1 MLPRLSLSNLRG
13 DLYGGLTAGVV
24 ALPLAL
30 AFGAA
35 SGAGPVAGLYG
46 AILVGFFAALF
57 GGTPAQISGPT
68 GPMTI
73 VFASVFAQFSGNPAI
88 AFTVVMLGGLFQI
101 LFGAMRLGQY
111 VNLMPYPVISGFMSG
126 IGCILIIMQADQ
138 IMGHPATTGVIQ
150 ALQAMLHMF
159 SDPNPDAIIIG
170 LLALAIC
177 LFTPARISRVVP
189 SPLIALV
196 VGALLVLLGLDRA
209 PVIGDIPTGLPELRL
224 PDFEVSLLGQML
236 FAALV
241 LALLGSID
249 SLLTSVVADNA
260 TGTFHDSDRELVGQ
274 GVGNLV
280 SGLAGGIPGAGA
292 TIRTVSNIRAGGAT
306 PVSGIIHALL
316 LLAVV
321 LGLGRYAAYIPY
333 SALAGVLIKVG
344 IDVIDWPYLRRLHH
358 APLSGTLLML
368 VVLVLTVVTNVIT
381 AVAAGM
387 VLASL
392 MFVKEMADLQLES
405 IRHFT
410 AANAHAG
417 LAPAEAEALAACH
430 GRALLLHFVGPM
442 SFGAANG
449 VIRRASALDPHE
461 ILVLDLTDVPSVDL
475 SAAIA
480 LENIIRSAR
489 THHQEVIL
497 AGLNSRVARL
507 FSSMKIIDLVK
518 ETERVDSRAV
528 ALARA
533 RDILAARDAAG
544 RAASS

>member
-1 MLPRLSLSNLRG
+1 MSHMLPRLSLSNLRG

-46 AILVGFFAALF
+46 AVMVGFFAALF

-73 VFASVFAQFSGNPAI
+73 VFATVFAQFSANPAI
-88 AFTVVMLGGLFQI
+88 AFTVVMLGGLLQV
-101 LFGAMRLGQY
+101 LFGTMRLGQY

-126 IGCILIIMQADQ
+126 IGCILIIMQVDQ
-138 IMGHPATTGVIQ
+138 IMGHAATTGVIQ
-150 ALQAMLHMF
+150 ALKAMLHMF
-159 SDPNPDAIIIG
+159 ADPNPDAIIIG

-196 VGALLVLLGLDRA
+196 IGSLLVVLGLDGA
-209 PVIGDIPTGLPELRL
+209 PIIGDIPTGLPSLHLPAFELDL
-224 PDFEVSLLGQML
+224 VAQML
-236 FAALV
+236 FSALV

-260 TGTFHDSDRELVGQ
+260 TGTFHNSDKELVGQ
-274 GVGNLV
+274 GIGNLL
-280 SGLAGGIPGAGA
+280 SGAVGGLPGAGA

-316 LLAVV
+316 LLGIVM
-321 LGLGRYAAYIPY
+321 GLGRFAAYIPY

-392 MFVKEMADLQLES
+392 IFVKEMADLQLES

-410 AANAHAG
+410 ADNAHAG
-417 LAPAEAEALAACH
+417 LAPEEAEALSACH
-430 GRALLLHFVGPM
+430 GRALLLHFMGPM
-442 SFGAANG
+442 SFGASNG
-449 VIRRASALDPHE
+449 VIRRASALDPHDVL
-461 ILVLDLTDVPSVDL
+461 ILDLTDVPSVDL

-489 THHQEVIL
+489 AHRQDIIL
-497 AGLNSRVARL
+497 VGLNWRVARL
-507 FSSMKIIDLVK
+507 FSQMKIIDLVK
-518 ETERVDSRAV
+518 ETERVESRRV
-528 ALARA
+528 ALVRA
-533 RDILAARDAAG
+533 RQMLDARDAGA
-544 RAASS
+544 

>member
-1 MLPRLSLSNLRG
+1 LSNLRG

-46 AILVGFFAALF
+46 AIMVGFFAALF

-73 VFASVFAQFSGNPAI
+73 VFATVFAQYGANPAI
-88 AFTVVMLGGLFQI
+88 AFTVVMLGGLFQV
-101 LFGAMRLGQY
+101 LFGTMKLGQY

-126 IGCILIIMQADQ
+126 IGCILIIMQVDQ
-138 IMGHPATTGVIQ
+138 IMGHAATTGVIQ

-159 SDPNPDAIIIG
+159 ADPNPDAIIIG

-196 VGALLVLLGLDRA
+196 VGSLLVVLGLDQA
-209 PVIGDIPTGLPELRL
+209 PIIGDIPSGLPSFHL
-224 PDFEVSLLGQML
+224 PAFQLDLVGQML
-236 FAALV
+236 FSALV

-274 GVGNLV
+274 GIGNLL
-280 SGLAGGIPGAGA
+280 SGAVGGIPGAGA
-292 TIRTVSNIRAGGAT
+292 TIRTVSNIRAGGTT
-306 PVSGIIHALL
+306 PLSGMIHALL
-316 LLAVV
+316 LLGIVM
-321 LGLGRYAAYIPY
+321 GLGRFAAYIPY

-358 APLSGTLLML
+358 APLTGTLLML
-368 VVLVLTVVTNVIT
+368 VVLVLTVITNVIT

-387 VLASL
+387 ILASL
-392 MFVKEMADLQLES
+392 IFVKEMADLQLES

-410 AANAHAG
+410 ADNAATG
-417 LAPAEAEALAACH
+417 LAPEEAEALSACQ
-430 GRALLLHFVGPM
+430 GRALLLHFMGPM
-442 SFGAANG
+442 SFGASNG
-449 VIRRASALDPHE
+449 VIRRASALDPHDVL
-461 ILVLDLTDVPSVDL
+461 ILDLTDVPSVDL
-475 SAAIA
+475 SAAMA

-489 THHQEVIL
+489 SHHQDIIL
-497 AGLNSRVARL
+497 VGLNWRVARL
-507 FSSMKIIDLVK
+507 FSQMKIIDLVK
-518 ETERVDSRAV
+518 ETERVESRKI

-533 RDILAARDAAG
+533 RDMLNMRDANAQAPG
-544 RAASS
+544 A